1 MRASLDIARMSRE
14 NSSATFETG
23 PLQEL
28 RRQLESLSTLGSAD
42 ALGDFGSNTA
52 AAAAA
57 AAAMEAALEVGS
69 VGRESSTRVERLLQ
83 ERQRSMLRI
92 KSTTQLTDED
102 DETRSVPSEEQ
113 SGEPPRARQRLIM
126 NGP

>member
-57 AAAMEAALEVGS
+57 AAAAMEAALEVGS
-69 VGRESSTRVERLLQ
+69 VGRES
-83 ERQRSMLRI
+83 
-92 KSTTQLTDED
+92 LT
-102 DETRSVPSEEQ
+102 
-113 SGEPPRARQRLIM
+113 GI
-126 NGP
+126 